1 MQVRLNKFISS
12 NSEYSRRKAD
22 ELINQGHISING
34 KINTEMG
41 TVIDSSKDVIK
52 INGKTISEKI
62 EQNIYL
68 ALNKPQNYITTRND
82 EFGRQTIMEL
92 LPKNKNLKPVG
103 RLDKNSEG
111 LILISNDGEFINRY
125 THPKFECEKE
135 YFAVIEGQIKEAE
148 INKLTRGVIID
159 EYKTAPAKIKIIK
172 IQPKET
178 ILKIT
183 IQEGRNRQIRK
194 MFALVKHPVKYL
206 QRVRI
211 GTIFLQ
217 DLRIGKYRNLT
228 PEEINAN

>member
-148 INKLTRGVIID
+148 INKLTRGVVID

-178 ILKIT
+178 TLKIT

-217 DLRIGKYRNLT
+217 DLGIGKYRNLT